1 MGDNAGRLAVI
12 EKQTPAGA
20 RAEEL
25 SFGQMLKRAE
35 VLARSELVPKALQ
48 GKPEAIVLVGAK
60 GAELGVPFIASL
72 TDIHVIEGSASPSA
86 QLRLALLRRAGH
98 EARFVESD
106 EEKAVIRGRRREYRD
121 DPNAWVTVTW
131 TIEQARRAGL
141 LDVTYERWVPTE
153 SGKRRPMRWVEG
165 STPEPPEWITKPDVE
180 IKRRENWWRYPA
192 EMLRAR
198 AASALCRM
206 EFSDVLS
213 GLGVD
218 PFTPEEHGMDVGQDV
233 DEPVLRDDPDDDDI
247 ADAEIV
253 EQGEDPGLRPEQA
266 PGGADQ
272 RAHTGAASE
281 PAHPGGGVSPSDPP
295 APSGHDEQPEVY
307 DNRRRRANA
316 VMGEVGVKAD
326 DERHQLVHT
335 ATGGATQSTA
345 RLTAWQVEA
354 IVALCDRL
362 KAATTDEPAGV
373 GDNGA
378 QVVGAAAPP
387 PPGPGDWPALAKA
400 HGVTVAGLLRKGREF
415 AEARGVPLPASIEEV
430 TDEQVVADIVDW
442 LGEPL

>member
-35 VLARSELVPKALQ
+35 VLARTELVPKALQ

-131 TIEQARRAGL
+131 TIEQARKAGL

-180 IKRRENWWRYPA
+180 VKRRENWWRYPA

-218 PFTPEEHGMDVGQDV
+218 PFTPEEHGLDVGQDV
-233 DEPVLRDDPDDDDI
+233 DEPVLRDEDHDDDVVDG
-247 ADAEIV
+247 EIV
-253 EQGEDPGLRPEQA
+253 EQGEDVVIPGHATVAPPGPGTEADPDEWAEFVRWKQA
-266 PGGADQ
+266 G
-272 RAHTGAASE
+272 E
-281 PAHPGGGVSPSDPP
+281 PRDENGYPVAVPP
-295 APSGHDEQPEVY
+295 AVAQEPE
-307 DNRRRRANA
+307 
-316 VMGEVGVKAD
+316 
-326 DERHQLVHT
+326 
-335 ATGGATQSTA
+335 
-345 RLTAWQVEA
+345 
-354 IVALCDRL
+354 
-362 KAATTDEPAGV
+362 GV

-387 PPGPGDWPALAKA
+387 SPGPGDWPALAKA
-400 HGVTVAGLLRKGREF
+400 HGVTLAGLLRKGREF

-430 TDEQVVADIVDW
+430 TDEQVVADVMDW

>member
-35 VLARSELVPKALQ
+35 VLARTELVPKALQ

-131 TIEQARRAGL
+131 TIEQARKAGL

-180 IKRRENWWRYPA
+180 VKRRENWWRYPA

-218 PFTPEEHGMDVGQDV
+218 PFTPEEHGVDVGQDV
-233 DEPVLRDDPDDDDI
+233 DEPVVVEDPDDDI
-247 ADAEIV
+247 TDAEIV
-253 EQGEDPGLRPEQA
+253 EQGEDIVIPGHATVA
-266 PGGADQ
+266 P
-272 RAHTGAASE
+272 
-281 PAHPGGGVSPSDPP
+281 PGP
-295 APSGHDEQPEVY
+295 APDPEKWAAFVRWTEAGEPRDENGYPVAIPTIEP
-307 DNRRRRANA
+307 
-316 VMGEVGVKAD
+316 GEVG
-326 DERHQLVHT
+326 
-335 ATGGATQSTA
+335 
-345 RLTAWQVEA
+345 
-354 IVALCDRL
+354 
-362 KAATTDEPAGV
+362 
-373 GDNGA
+373 DNGGA
-378 QVVGAAAPP
+378 QVVGAPAAPP
-387 PPGPGDWPALAKA
+387 PPRAVPGEWRARAAEQGISDNRLLVMARDVALALDVAPPTSLKA
-400 HGVTVAGLLRKGREF
+400 
-415 AEARGVPLPASIEEV
+415 V
-430 TDEQVVADIVDW
+430 TDEVAAGVLER
-442 LGEPL
+442 LG